1 MLAAVGFLL
10 LPAVII
16 FDVVMVIL
24 AAVKANKGQAVRYPL
39 TIRFI
44 K

>member
-1 MLAAVGFLL
+1 MFL
-10 LPAVII
+10 LPAVAIADIAFAII
-16 FDVVMVIL
+16 
-24 AAVKANKGQAVRYPL
+24 AAIKAANGEPYRYPL